1 MTRLYLVAEGS
12 HRLWVAA
19 LIDEDIW
26 TYVVN
31 TGRFH
36 RNDALRHDYFML
48 RELSYTDIGLAEARR
63 LISAGVGTVDPIIF
77 PDALKRWQADT
88 DSLSPDEVFAA
99 HIADLA

>member
-1 MTRLYLVAEGS
+1 MTRLYLVTEGS
-12 HRLWVAA
+12 RRVWVAA

-36 RNDALRHDYFML
+36 RNDGLRHDYFML
-48 RELSYTDIGLAEARR
+48 RELGYTDIGLAEARR
-63 LISAGVGTVDPIIF
+63 LISAGVGTVDEILF
-77 PDALKRWQADT
+77 PDTLPRWQADT
-88 DSLSPDEVFAA
+88 ESLSADEVFAA

>member
-1 MTRLYLVAEGS
+1 MTRLYLVTEGA
-12 HRLWVAA
+12 RRAWVAA

-36 RNDALRHDYFML
+36 RNDGLRHDFFML
-48 RELSYTDIGLAEARR
+48 RELGYTDIGLAEARR
-63 LISAGVGTVDPIIF
+63 LIASGVGTIDGSLF
-77 PDALKRWQADT
+77 PDSLEPWLNDT
-88 DSLSPDEVFAA
+88 ESLSPDEVFAA